1 MNKQEAF
8 DKAWYGIIKQD
19 KPCMAFTYGRKS
31 ARLKFNGASC
41 AIGFLI
47 PDDKYRIAMEYED
60 INTMEC
66 LADLQ
71 EPVDEYRATFLED
84 LRDCHDMSSSY
95 FLIGNYGNVTFIES
109 FKNKMKA
116 LAKKYTLTVPSEE

>member
-8 DKAWYGIIKQD
+8 DKAWHGVIKQD
-19 KPCMAFTYGRKS
+19 KPCMAWMDNKKS
-31 ARLKFNGASC
+31 PRLKFNGASC

-47 PDDKYRIAMEYED
+47 PDDKYLLKMEYED

-71 EPVDEYRATFLED
+71 EPVDDYRSTFLED
-84 LRDCHDMSSSY
+84 LRDCHDMSVSH
-95 FLIGNYGNVTFIES
+95 FLIGNYGNVTFTSS
-109 FKNKMKA
+109 FKTKMKA
-116 LAKKYTLTVPSEE
+116 LAKKHKLTIPSEK